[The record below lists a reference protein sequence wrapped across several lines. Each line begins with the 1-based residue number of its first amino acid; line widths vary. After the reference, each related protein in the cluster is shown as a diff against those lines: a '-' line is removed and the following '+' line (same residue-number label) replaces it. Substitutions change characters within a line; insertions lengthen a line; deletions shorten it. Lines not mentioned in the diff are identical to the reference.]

1 MVAANGDQP
10 LSARSHPFLLAI
22 AYLGFISLGLPDTLI
37 GVAWPSVRDTFQLPQ
52 SAVALIFIGGGIS
65 YFLSSFFTGRLLSF
79 FGIGALLAGSSTL
92 VAMSGFGY
100 SAAPFWAMFAACS
113 LFHGL
118 GSGAIDAG
126 LNHYVAHHFS
136 ARHMNWLHACYSVG
150 ATLGPLTMTAV
161 IAWHGSWRMGYLAI
175 ACTLFVLAALFAV
188 THRRWDEP
196 GTTDPAPEAT
206 AKISLGAVLRHSVVW
221 VQAALFFVY
230 TGLESSMGQWSYTLL
245 TESRQVPREIA
256 GLWVTTYWG
265 SIAAGRILFGFVV
278 DRIGIDRLLRWSM
291 ITALIGTGLFA
302 WNLSTT
308 ISGISLAIVGLG
320 LAPIYPCMMTRT
332 PQRLGKAMAA
342 HAIGL
347 QVSTAMLGVAALPS
361 LCGLL
366 AQRFGVGTVAA
377 ATIGMALAVTLLH
390 EFLLA
395 RPRTDRGQL

>member
-1 MVAANGDQP
+1 VTSNGHQP
-10 LSARSHPFLLAI
+10 QPARSHPFLLAI

-52 SAVALIFIGGGIS
+52 SAVALVFIGGGIS
-65 YFLSSFFTGRLLSF
+65 YFFSSFFTGRLLNS
-79 FGIGALLAGSSTL
+79 FGIGALLAGSSAL
-92 VAMSGFGY
+92 VALSGFGY
-100 SAAPFWAMFAACS
+100 GAAPVWMLFAVCS

-136 ARHMNWLHACYSVG
+136 ARHMNWLHACYSIG

-161 IAWHGSWRMGYLAI
+161 IAWHGSWRMGYLVI
-175 ACTLFVLAALFAV
+175 ACTLFLLALLFAV

-196 GTTDPAPEAT
+196 GTTDPAPEA
-206 AKISLGAVLRHSVVW
+206 AANLSLGAVLRHSTVW

-230 TGLESSMGQWSYTLL
+230 TGLESSMGQWSYTIL
-245 TESRQVPREIA
+245 TEARHVPRDTA

-291 ITALIGTGLFA
+291 VTAFVGTGLFA
-302 WNLSTT
+302 WNLSAT
-308 ISGISLAIVGLG
+308 ISGIAMAITGLG
-320 LAPIYPCMMTRT
+320 LAPIYPCMMSRT

-366 AQRFGVGTVAA
+366 AQRFGVATVAG
-377 ATIGMALAVTLLH
+377 ATMGIALVVTLLH
-390 EFLLA
+390 ESLLA
-395 RPRTDRGQL
+395 RPPAGRAQP